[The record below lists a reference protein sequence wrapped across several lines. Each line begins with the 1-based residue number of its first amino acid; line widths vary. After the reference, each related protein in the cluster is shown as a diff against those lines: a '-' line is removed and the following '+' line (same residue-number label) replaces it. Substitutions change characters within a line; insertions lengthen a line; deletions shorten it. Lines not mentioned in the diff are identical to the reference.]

1 MLIASSAKPGAL
13 DKIMAEF
20 RIFLFRNFEC
30 TYRSRVVS
38 GLGALKMQELLS
50 YLLLHRDRPHSRE
63 LVAGT
68 LWQNSSLGQTKKN
81 LRQVIWQIHT
91 AMQHVDGA
99 DALLQTDTD
108 HIQINPD
115 AIFRLDIAEFD
126 DMFEETK
133 SIRGRDLDSE
143 HLEILRRA
151 VKLYRGQLLE
161 GWYHDWCIYERER
174 LHDIYLSMLDKLL
187 GYSEVHNDYNTGM
200 TYGSMILHS
209 DPARERTHRRLMR
222 LQYATGRRTEA
233 IRQFQACTEA
243 LHDDLGVTPGRRTT
257 LLHEQIRDSQP
268 VSKLVHVDL
277 PARQQR
283 GNAIDDAGARLD
295 QIETTLTT
303 LQDQVEQL
311 RELLRNTRS

>member
-1 MLIASSAKPGAL
+1 MPG
-13 DKIMAEF
+13 F
-20 RIFLFRNFEC
+20 
-30 TYRSRVVS
+30 
-38 GLGALKMQELLS
+38 GALKVQELLS
-50 YLLLHRDRPHSRE
+50 YLLLNRNRPHDRE
-63 LVAGT
+63 IVAAA
-68 LWQNSSLGQTKKN
+68 LWQNGSSGQTKKN
-81 LRQVIWQIHT
+81 LRQVLWQIHT
-91 AMQHVDGA
+91 AMQDVDGA
-99 DALLQTDTD
+99 AAVNILHADSER
-108 HIQINPD
+108 IQINPGPD
-115 AIFRLDIAEFD
+115 IWLDIAEFD
-126 DMFEETK
+126 GIFEETK
-133 SIRGRDLDSE
+133 SIRGRDLDGE
-143 HLEILRRA
+143 HLALLEQA
-151 VKLYRGQLLE
+151 VRLYRGQLLE

-200 TYGSMILHS
+200 TYGSMILRW

-268 VSKLVHVDL
+268 VSKLVHADL

-283 GNAIDDAGARLD
+283 GNAIDDARARLD

-303 LQDQVEQL
+303 LQNQVEQL
-311 RELLRNTRS
+311 RKLLRDTRS